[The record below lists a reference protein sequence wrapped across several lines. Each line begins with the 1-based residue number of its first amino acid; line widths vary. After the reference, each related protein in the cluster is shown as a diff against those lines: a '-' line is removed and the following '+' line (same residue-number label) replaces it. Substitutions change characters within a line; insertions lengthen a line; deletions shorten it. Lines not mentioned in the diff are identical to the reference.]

1 MDELR
6 AIIKKYEHVEVDEEL
21 SSFRGILKFSKSFYA
36 DVAEI
41 YDCMTRVRYTNLHC
55 SGFEP
60 NDAAILGLL
69 VRAWKLLKEIV
80 LYYQKNNGDM
90 VSQLDRQ
97 FVESVIMAQ
106 YLMRGDESRIED
118 YRRCGYKSRLKMLVE
133 SKKGNGFF
141 KTPAGLRLETS
152 IRRKLEVDCFDEVS
166 FDTQK
171 KNNWKPEG
179 RNFYQI
185 FSEIDHEDVYKYIYG
200 LSSES
205 LHGSWTDSLDH
216 HLIETSHGH
225 YNVQPFH
232 TPVDIRFIT
241 PLLRYS
247 NASYRD
253 WLIRIGI
260 DESVFSYVFDWIA
273 GLNAQLFEAFERV
286 YDPDIITNDNNK
298 SQVKESL
305 FFQSFIDENLW
316 ATAKWDATAFET
328 GSGHPPT
335 IGVRFKVED
344 AARKIFKGW
353 IRRLGKR
360 DLYEELRISIV
371 IKDSL
376 QANNCASY
384 HVIISSEPKNTA
396 ENAHDHGILLDT
408 NRSIVVARRNEML
421 PSEDSPHLSRFLLA
435 YLRTGSYYITPM
447 TAETGL
453 MHDLRI
459 RKRVLHYLHS
469 DYLSPEDPEFGFL
482 RNHSDAQGCD
492 S

>member
-6 AIIKKYEHVEVDEEL
+6 AIIKRYEHVEVDEEL
-21 SSFRGILKFSKSFYA
+21 SSFRGILKFSRSFYA

-41 YDCMTRVRYTNLHC
+41 YDCMTRVRNKDLHC
-55 SGFEP
+55 IGFKRNE
-60 NDAAILGLL
+60 AAILGLL

-90 VSQLDRQ
+90 VAQLDRQ
-97 FVESVIMAQ
+97 FIESVIMAQ

-141 KTPAGLRLETS
+141 QTPAGCRLEAS
-152 IRRKLEVDCFDEVS
+152 IRRKLEIDGFDEGS

-171 KNNWKPEG
+171 RHNWKPEG
-179 RNFYQI
+179 KNFYQI

-225 YNVQPFH
+225 YNLQPFH
-232 TPVDIRFIT
+232 TPVDIRSIT

-247 NASYRD
+247 NVSYRD
-253 WLIRIGI
+253 WLIHIGI
-260 DESVFSYVFDWIA
+260 DESVFSNVFDWIA
-273 GLNAQLFEAFERV
+273 GINAQLFEAFERV
-286 YDPDIITNDNNK
+286 YDPDIITSEK
-298 SQVKESL
+298 SASQGKDSL

-328 GSGHPPT
+328 GVGHPPT
-335 IGVRFKVED
+335 IAVRFKVED

-376 QANNCASY
+376 QASSNKSY

-396 ENAHDHGILLDT
+396 EYANDHGILLDT
-408 NRSIVVARRNEML
+408 KRSIVVARRNEMQ
-421 PSEDSPHLSRFLLA
+421 PSEDSPYLHRFLLA
-435 YLRTGSYYITPM
+435 YLRTGSYYIAPM

-459 RKRVLHYLHS
+459 RKRELHYLHS
-469 DYLSPEDPEFGFL
+469 DYLRPEDPEFGFL
-482 RNHSDAQGCD
+482 RNYSDAPGCD
-492 S
+492 